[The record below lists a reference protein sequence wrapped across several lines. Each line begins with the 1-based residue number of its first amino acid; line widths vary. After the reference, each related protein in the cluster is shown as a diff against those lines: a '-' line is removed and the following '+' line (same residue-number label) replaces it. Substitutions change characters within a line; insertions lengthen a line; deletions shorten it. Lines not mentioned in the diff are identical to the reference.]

1 MAASAWQFYN
11 SFRDHMGKGSIDLSG
26 VNFMMA
32 LVQTTTGFADKTLS
46 AYGSLTDEVAQEFG
60 YTTGGQALSTET
72 WTTGASAGQYMFDCS
87 AAYWSA
93 NGGTISTVK
102 GAVIYQSGGEL
113 VCYST
118 LTGTAFDV
126 TDTNSLTITPHANG
140 IFTLT

>member
-1 MAASAWQFYN
+1 MAASAWQFYD
-11 SFRDHMGKGSIDLSG
+11 SFRHHVGIAGIDLSG

-46 AYGSLTDEVAQEFG
+46 AYSSLSDEVAQEFG
-60 YTTGGQALSTET
+60 YTTGGQSLSAEAWAAT
-72 WTTGASAGQYMFDCS
+72 SAGQYAFDSS

-126 TDTNSLTITPHANG
+126 TDTNSLTITPHATG